1 MNRITEFQA
10 EVLEHAEEVTAIFL
24 SFIPFSHS
32 FNLFFHSNSSIFYS
46 FCFYQVMFSVF
57 KGIN

>member
-24 SFIPFSHS
+24 SFIPFFHS
-32 FNLFFHSNSSIFYS
+32 FNLFFLSNSSIFYF

-57 KGIN
+57 

>member
-24 SFIPFSHS
+24 SLIPFFHS
-32 FNLFFHSNSSIFYS
+32 FNLFFLSNSSIFYF